1 MLDDA
6 VYVDDIDTEIGELLA
21 TSDSIID
28 RFNGR
33 MEWGPRALGNR
44 SILANPSNYNVV
56 RKINKAIKARDFWMP
71 FGPSILESRIS
82 DYLINP
88 IKSPYMILAF
98 DTTAKR
104 NELIAAIHTYDL
116 TCRPQT
122 LSSEYNLEYERVLKS
137 FESKTGIGGILNTSF
152 NMHGFPLV
160 WNPERAIY
168 TLKNSAIDILAI
180 GNYLV
185 KQKK

>member
-1 MLDDA
+1 M
-6 VYVDDIDTEIGELLA
+6 
-21 TSDSIID
+21 
-28 RFNGR
+28 
-33 MEWGPRALGNR
+33 
-44 SILANPSNYNVV
+44 
-56 RKINKAIKARDFWMP
+56 
-71 FGPSILESRIS
+71 
-82 DYLINP
+82 INP

-137 FESKTGIGGILNTSF
+137 FESKSGIGGILNTSF

-168 TLKNSAIDILAI
+168 TLKNSSIDILAI